1 MVYQSNDYFRNAKD
15 GAAKLLWDERIKDNP
30 NAYADD
36 LEVAGKRGNV
46 TLDYQLMSSG
56 KAAGEVSKR
65 LMLGG
70 LREYCPDAMAG
81 IVEDFYRLKARG
93 TRVGMDGADQ
103 PAGA

>member
-1 MVYQSNDYFRNAKD
+1 
-15 GAAKLLWDERIKDNP
+15 
-30 NAYADD
+30 
-36 LEVAGKRGNV
+36 
-46 TLDYQLMSSG
+46 
-56 KAAGEVSKR
+56 
-65 LMLGG
+65 MLGG